1 MTIFQTLQGTGLP
14 CRYSHFKQGE
24 TIPPRYIVYLGSG
37 QASLAADDTKIWTR
51 NEYQVE
57 YYYADKDEAAEAAIE
72 SALLA
77 AGYMYE
83 KSGDVYIEN
92 EGVFVIYYSVY

>member
-24 TIPPRYIVYLGSG
+24 VIPPRYIVYLGAG

-57 YYYADKDEAAEAAIE
+57 YYFVDKDETAEAAIE
-72 SALLA
+72 AALLDG
-77 AGYMYE
+77 GYMYE
-83 KSGDVYIEN
+83 KSEDVYIET